1 MQRKNREIKQI
12 FFDLDGTLLDTAPQ
26 FYLALSNLIERK
38 QQEKV
43 SFDEVRNLVSD
54 GVSALVN
61 LAFEISESHK
71 NFESLKNELLEEYS
85 RYFLDS
91 QLFDGVDELLND
103 LKRKKI
109 LWGIVTNKPKYLAKE
124 IFKILKWPEST
135 KILIC
140 PQDVSGN
147 RKPDPSALLK
157 AISLGGFSAEETIYV
172 GDNWRDSEAA
182 INAKI
187 DFLFANYGYGKEF
200 SIKKENL
207 KGVIQKPL
215 EILEFLN

>member
-1 MQRKNREIKQI
+1 MQRKNKEIKQI

-26 FYLALSNLIERK
+26 FYLALSNVIKRK
-38 QQEKV
+38 EQEQV

-54 GVSALVN
+54 GVGALVN
-61 LAFEISESHK
+61 LGFKISERHK
-71 NFESLKNELLEEYS
+71 NFENLRTELLEEYS
-85 RYFLDS
+85 KYFLDS
-91 QLFDGVDELLND
+91 LLFDGVNELLNG
-103 LKRKKI
+103 LKRKNI
-109 LWGIVTNKPKYLAKE
+109 LWGVVTNKPKYLAKE

-135 KILIC
+135 EILIC

-147 RKPDPSALLK
+147 RKPDPSTLLK
-157 AISLGGFSAEETIYV
+157 AITLGGFSAEESIYV

-182 INAKI
+182 INAKM
-187 DFLFANYGYGKEF
+187 DFLFANYGYGKES

-207 KGVIQKPL
+207 KGVIQEPL

>member
-1 MQRKNREIKQI
+1 MQRKNKEIKQI

-26 FYLALSNLIERK
+26 FYLALSNVIEKK
-38 QQEKV
+38 QQEQV

-54 GVSALVN
+54 GVGALVN
-61 LAFEISESHK
+61 LAFKISENHK
-71 NFESLKNELLEEYS
+71 NFESLRTELLEEYS

-91 QLFDGVDELLND
+91 LLFDGVNELLND
-103 LKRKKI
+103 LKRKNI
-109 LWGIVTNKPKYLAKE
+109 LWGVVTNKPKYLATE

-135 KILIC
+135 EILIC

-147 RKPDPSALLK
+147 RKPDPSTLLK
-157 AISLGGFSAEETIYV
+157 AIALGGFSAEESIYV

-182 INAKI
+182 TNAKM
-187 DFLFANYGYGKEF
+187 DFLFANYGYGKES

-207 KGVIQKPL
+207 KGVIQEPL
-215 EILEFLN
+215 EILEFLS